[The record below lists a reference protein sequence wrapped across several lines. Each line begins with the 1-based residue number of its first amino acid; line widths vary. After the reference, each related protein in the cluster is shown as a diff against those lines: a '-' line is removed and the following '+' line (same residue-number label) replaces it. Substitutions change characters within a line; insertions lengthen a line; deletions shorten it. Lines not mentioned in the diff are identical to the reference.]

1 MSSPSARPLQGRS
14 NSRGERASVGCMGR
28 RTADIWVRMDE
39 RRLPIPPL
47 EDTMK
52 RYLDALEGLQVSAVT
67 MHARSAGN

>member
-1 MSSPSARPLQGRS
+1 
-14 NSRGERASVGCMGR
+14 MGR